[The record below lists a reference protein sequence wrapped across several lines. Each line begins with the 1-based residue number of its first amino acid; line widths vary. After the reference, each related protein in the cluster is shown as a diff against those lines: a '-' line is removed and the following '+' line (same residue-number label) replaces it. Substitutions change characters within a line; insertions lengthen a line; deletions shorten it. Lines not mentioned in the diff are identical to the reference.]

1 MSRAPDA
8 LSTRRPVPGTVA
20 VVAPHG
26 DDGRPLRKTPHCASS
41 PAGLVPAGAAR
52 AVEEDHRPIRPV
64 ERAGRRE
71 GQGR

>member
-8 LSTRRPVPGTVA
+8 LSTRRPVPGI

-26 DDGRPLRKTPHCASS
+26 DDGRPLHKPPHRAPS
-41 PAGLVPAGAAR
+41 PVGLVPAGAAR

-64 ERAGRRE
+64 ERAGRHE

>member
-8 LSTRRPVPGTVA
+8 LSARRPVPGTV

-26 DDGRPLRKTPHCASS
+26 DDGHPLHKTPHRASS

>member
-8 LSTRRPVPGTVA
+8 LSTHRPAPGTVA

-26 DDGRPLRKTPHCASS
+26 DGRPLRKTPHRASS

-64 ERAGRRE
+64 ERAGRHE